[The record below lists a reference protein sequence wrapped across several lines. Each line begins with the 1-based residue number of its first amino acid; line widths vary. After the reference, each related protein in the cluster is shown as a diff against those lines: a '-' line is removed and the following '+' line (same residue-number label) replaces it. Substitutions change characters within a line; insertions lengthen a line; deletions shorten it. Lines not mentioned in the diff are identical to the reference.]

1 VKIAIIDDQDEIR
14 YSVSKILKRVKYETV
29 LFDGLEAD
37 IAVHIKEKQIH
48 LLIIDIMLSD
58 DFSGIDLIK
67 KLRKNGIK
75 LPVILMTAYTTSTNM
90 IEASKIGIKDILQK
104 PFTADAL
111 KNLVKKYDEKNE
123 TYIRVKDQI
132 NEEFIG
138 SFETMRNIYDKVGV
152 AANNSLPIMILGDT
166 GTGKELIAN
175 LIHKNSQNSKSE
187 ILAVNCASIPNE
199 LFESQL
205 FGHEKGAFTDAR
217 TVHIGFAES
226 VGEGTLFLDEIGEI
240 DTVSQSKLLRFL
252 ENKTFKRV
260 GGNNDIKF
268 QGRIISA
275 TNINIHDNI
284 QKELF
289 RQDLYYRL
297 SMIQI
302 EIPTLEQRKKD
313 IPALVDFFIK
323 QANKELKLNIK
334 GISNEALELLKNR
347 NYKGNIRELK
357 NTIYNSTLNA
367 HEDVI
372 QKDHIRF
379 EIENQQDYST
389 KEIIAQMI
397 EMKGVENAK
406 VVLNTI
412 EKEFYE
418 ILVEKCNNITHLA
431 KYLDISR
438 STLRNVLRK
447 HNIISE

>member
-1 VKIAIIDDQDEIR
+1 MTIGIIDDQDEVR
-14 YSVSKILKRVKYETV
+14 YSVSKTLKRAKYDTV
-29 LFDGLEAD
+29 LFNGLEHS
-37 IAVHIKEKQIH
+37 IASQIKEEH
-48 LLIIDIMLSD
+48 ANLLIVDIMLSE

-67 KLRKNGIK
+67 NLRKNDIK
-75 LPVILMTAYTTSTNM
+75 LPVILMTAYTTPTNM

-104 PFTADAL
+104 PFTAEEL
-111 KNLVKKYDEKNE
+111 KNLVKKYDEKNDK
-123 TYIRVKDQI
+123 YIKVKDKI

-138 SFETMRNIYDKVGV
+138 SFETMKNIYDKIGV
-152 AANNSLPIMILGDT
+152 AANNDLPVMILGDT

>member
-1 VKIAIIDDQDEIR
+1 MKIAIIDDQDEIR